1 MNRKQQLASPQLF
14 EQPEFLDL
22 VASWQQAQQAHAE
35 ANITFRE
42 LLYVNRDSWSD
53 KDKEYILDETIE
65 FIEGQIESFCEVG
78 DLAQVDM
85 IYDEELD
92 MVPGIKEKYDIAGKS
107 KSDVLQFARQ
117 NSSDKLLHFA
127 VSSALGVYWLDR
139 DDRNF
144 RLDVES
150 GEQNLKHFQENIVTL
165 AGEPIVYTDG
175 IEMRSGIVT
184 GEGLSI
190 DEEMG
195 RLIIPSIVGST
206 FYAHPLFSEAIEST
220 AFDVNPVPI
229 MSASSVVRTLAEQFE
244 KTRTRQETYR
254 KPTILHEKIGSL
266 EAHYF
271 KNLAEDDNTPHDAVI
286 AAKILNLS
294 LISRGHNAGR
304 IHELD
309 QRK

>member
-1 MNRKQQLASPQLF
+1 MNREQQLASLQLF

-35 ANITFRE
+35 ANIAFRE
-42 LLYVNRDSWSD
+42 LLYVNRNSWSD

-65 FIEGQIESFCEVG
+65 FIEGQVESFCEVG

-92 MVPGIKEKYDIAGKS
+92 MVPGIKEKYDIAEKS

-127 VSSALGVYWLDR
+127 VFSALGVNWLDR

-150 GEQNLKHFQENIVTL
+150 GEQNLKHFQENIVAL

-175 IEMRSGIVT
+175 IEIRSGIVT
-184 GEGLSI
+184 GEGLSV

-195 RLIIPSIVGST
+195 KLIIPSVIDSN
-206 FYAHPLFSEAIEST
+206 FYAHPLFTEALESHT
-220 AFDVNPVPI
+220 FDVNPVPI
-229 MSASSVVRTLAEQFE
+229 MSASSVVRSLAEHFE

-254 KPTILHEKIGSL
+254 RPTILHEKIGPFEEIL
-266 EAHYF
+266 L
-271 KNLAEDDNTPHDAVI
+271 KDVIDDDDAPYDLVI
-286 AAKILNLS
+286 AAKLLH
-294 LISRGHNAGR
+294 LTHVSRGQGASKVH
-304 IHELD
+304 
-309 QRK
+309 